1 MPRQSR
7 RVVITGTGTVTPF
20 GLGTGALWSALCEG
34 RSGIA
39 PCRTFDFSGFPT
51 SFVAQ
56 VPEGAFDVKAVV
68 PKSYRKATKVMARDI
83 ELAVGAAMEAMNEAG
98 LQTKAHESGSV
109 TIPPERFGC
118 HIGAGLIAAEE
129 NELTSALATARGAD
143 GAFDFGAWGGEG
155 MKNLTPLWMLK
166 YLPNMLACHVTII
179 HDCQG
184 PSNTITCAEASSL
197 LSIGESM
204 RVIGR
209 GDADAC
215 ISGGA
220 ESKTNLMG
228 MMRQHYARRVAST
241 APGEDPATVVRPF
254 APDAKG
260 CVPGEGGGL
269 LVLEAMETAKARGA
283 TPLAELAG
291 FGASQSFCP
300 DTLGVEPEPDGQGIA
315 DAIEAALADAGI
327 GPDAVDAVIPFG
339 TGVPMLDRAERAAL
353 ERVFGVR
360 ASRVPLVTLAPAI
373 GNAGAGNGAIA
384 AAVAA
389 RCIAE
394 QRLPARIN
402 TKGAQGLDADACP
415 ARAARVDTV
424 LVFTPSL
431 GGQNAAAVL
440 RRIA

>member
-20 GLGTGALWSALCEG
+20 GLGTTALWEGLCAG
-34 RSGIA
+34 GSRIA

-51 SFVAQ
+51 PYVAQ
-56 VPEGAFDVKAVV
+56 VADELFDVKNVV

-83 ELAVGAAMEAMNEAG
+83 ELAVGAAHEAFAESG
-98 LQTKAHESGSV
+98 IQTKAHETGTL
-109 TIPPERFGC
+109 TIPPGRFGC

-129 NELTSALATARGAD
+129 NELTSAFATSLGAD
-143 GAFDFGAWGGEG
+143 GAFDIGRWGNEG

-228 MMRQHYARRVAST
+228 MMRQHYARRVAAT

-283 TPLAELAG
+283 APLAELAG

-300 DTLGVEPEPDGQGIA
+300 DTLGVEPEADGQGIA

-327 GPDAVDAVIPFG
+327 GPDAVDAIIPFG

-353 ERVFGVR
+353 ERVFGSR
-360 ASRVPLVTLAPAI
+360 AANVPLVTLAPAI

-402 TKGAQGLDADACP
+402 TRGAQGLDADACP
-415 ARAARVDTV
+415 ARAAKVDTV